1 MAAVRNVV
9 AVVPG
14 SAPTGRVV
22 LFAHYDSV
30 QVSYGGNDDG
40 AGVSTL
46 LETAR
51 AVMAGPQPVN
61 DLVFLFTDGEEACL
75 CGAEAFVSQDPLAAD
90 GGVAL
95 NFESRGSSGPAVMF
109 ETNRDNADVVGMY
122 GSAVPYPVATSFAVE
137 VYRLLPSDT
146 DFTPFRE
153 SGIFTGLNTAYID
166 GSAVYHTPQDKPSYM
181 DLSSLQH
188 HGSNALALARAFGD
202 ADIAALQQPTS
213 GDSTY
218 FPALGGLV
226 RYPGW
231 LVWPLAILA
240 LLAVGALALLIR
252 RRGLA
257 GWPRMAAGVGV
268 GIVPLVLAPVVAQ
281 VLWTLLVALRP
292 GYVNMTDP
300 WWPGWFRAT
309 VVALVVVVVLT
320 WYGLLRRPVGP
331 WALIIGALTWLG
343 LLGVVLAVVAPGGSY
358 LASLP
363 ALAAALAGMVAMTVP
378 SPWAWLIAALLG
390 GAVAVVILAPTVYL
404 FFPALGLATGAAGA
418 LFSAMLV
425 LALLPVIE
433 LIYPELP
440 AREHQPEPESAQLSE
455 PQPEQLPALQV
466 SRHRWWS
473 AAPALVAGLAA
484 VVFLATGLAVDHFD
498 EAHPAPVELAYLM
511 DTDSGRAYW
520 VSTDQHPG
528 EWLDQYVTE
537 SDADSFAARG
547 GLFGDDV
554 RTGPAQPADLPAP
567 TVAVIS
573 DTTVPAGGNL
583 PERRQLTL
591 ELTSQR
597 AARLI
602 YLELPDADVV
612 KATVDGREVP
622 LDELTGPFGLVFHAP
637 PADGLRVELEIQST
651 GPTTVRVADGTD
663 GLDGLPGFTPRP
675 AGIGVQGSHIS
686 ELVVVATSSTI

>member
-1 MAAVRNVV
+1 
-9 AVVPG
+9 
-14 SAPTGRVV
+14 
-22 LFAHYDSV
+22 
-30 QVSYGGNDDG
+30 
-40 AGVSTL
+40 
-46 LETAR
+46 
-51 AVMAGPQPVN
+51 MAGPQPVN

-90 GGVAL
+90 GGIAL

-109 ETNRDNADVVGMY
+109 ETNRGNADVVGLY
-122 GSAVPYPVATSFAVE
+122 GNAVPYPVATSFAVE

-218 FPALGGLV
+218 FPALDGLV

-240 LLAVGALALLIR
+240 MLAVGALAVLIR
-252 RRGLA
+252 QRGLA
-257 GWPRMAAGVGV
+257 GWPRMAAGLGV

-281 VLWTLLVALRP
+281 VLWTLLVAVRP
-292 GYVNMTDP
+292 GYVNMIDP
-300 WWPGWFRAT
+300 WWPGWFRAS

-331 WALIIGALTWLG
+331 WALLIGALTWLG

-363 ALAAALAGMVAMTVP
+363 ALAAAIAGVVALTVP
-378 SPWAWLIAALLG
+378 SPWVRAIAALLG
-390 GAVAVVILAPTVYL
+390 GAIAVVILAPTVYL

-440 AREHQPEPESAQLSE
+440 VRDGQPDPVSEQLSE
-455 PQPEQLPALQV
+455 QQPQQPPSQQV

-511 DTDSGRAYW
+511 DTDSGRAHW

-537 SDADSFAARG
+537 SDADSAAAAAG

-554 RTGPAQPADLPAP
+554 RTGPAQAADLPAP

-573 DTTVPAGGNL
+573 DATAPAGGDL

-591 ELTSQR
+591 ELNSER

-602 YLELPDADVV
+602 YLELPDADVE
-612 KATVDGREVP
+612 KATVDGRDVP

-637 PADGLRVELEIQST
+637 PADGLRVELEIRTT

-686 ELVVVATSSTI
+686 ELVVVAKTYTI